1 MKISGADHVTI
12 TKPTNMKIK
21 ISPFFL
27 FAMLLLLQKNGLAQP
42 FNLEER
48 IVPTELIFEE
58 YKKDGAEKANGRLSM
73 NQLNQDN
80 DTAYYFIKG
89 LSMYSPTYFSLNS
102 SDPAANI
109 KVHLC
114 KENWKTFHHQGEV
127 KGKGIYKNNFKT
139 EGDFG
144 IMVVANKKPA
154 HYVLMVWTGAEMKV
168 ELPTVFKGTDG
179 VAGSSSGGWFKK
191 NMTLVIVAAVAL
203 LIISF
208 LLVKLKKKKS

>member
-1 MKISGADHVTI
+1 MK
-12 TKPTNMKIK
+12 KKI
-21 ISPFFL
+21 PLFFL
-27 FAMLLLLQKNGLAQP
+27 FGFLLAIQQNGLAQP

-48 IVPTELIFEE
+48 IVPKELIFEE
-58 YKKDGAEKANGRLSM
+58 YKKEGAEKANGRISM
-73 NQLNQDN
+73 NQLTQDT

-102 SDPAANI
+102 SDPAADI

-114 KENWKTFHHQGEV
+114 KENWKIFHHQGEV
-127 KGKGIYKNNFKT
+127 KGKSIYKNNFKT

-154 HYVLMVWTGAEMKV
+154 HYVLMVWTGAEMKI
-168 ELPTVFKGTDG
+168 ELPTVFKGSDG
-179 VAGSSSGGWFKK
+179 VAGSSGGGWFKK
-191 NMTLVIVAAVAL
+191 NMTLIIVAAAAL

>member
-1 MKISGADHVTI
+1 MQ
-12 TKPTNMKIK
+12 IK
-21 ISPFFL
+21 VSFFFL
-27 FAMLLLLQKNGLAQP
+27 FVLLLVLQKNGFAQP
-42 FNLEER
+42 FSLDER
-48 IVPTELIFEE
+48 IDPRELTFEA
-58 YKKDGAEKANGRLSM
+58 YKKEGAEKANGRISM
-73 NQLNQDN
+73 NQLTQDA

-102 SDPAANI
+102 SDPAADI
-109 KVHLC
+109 KVNLC

-127 KGKGIYKNNFKT
+127 KGKSIYKNNFKT

-154 HYVLMVWTGAEMKV
+154 NYVLMVWTGDEIKV
-168 ELPTVFKGTDG
+168 ELPTVFKGADG
-179 VAGSSSGGWFKK
+179 TTGSSGGGWFKK
-191 NMTLVIVAAVAL
+191 NMTLVIVAAAAL

>member
-1 MKISGADHVTI
+1 MK
-12 TKPTNMKIK
+12 KKI
-21 ISPFFL
+21 PLFFL
-27 FAMLLLLQKNGLAQP
+27 FWFLLAIQQNGLAQP

-48 IVPTELIFEE
+48 IVSKELIFEE
-58 YKKDGAEKANGRLSM
+58 YKKEGAEKANGRISM
-73 NQLNQDN
+73 NQLTQDT

-102 SDPAANI
+102 SDPAADI

-127 KGKGIYKNNFKT
+127 KGKSIYKNNFKT

-154 HYVLMVWTGAEMKV
+154 HYVLMVWTGAEMKI
-168 ELPTVFKGTDG
+168 ELPTVFKGSDG
-179 VAGSSSGGWFKK
+179 VAGSSGGGWFKK
-191 NMTLVIVAAVAL
+191 NMTLIIVAAAAL